1 MDVDQQQN
9 LDQLV
14 EELEDM
20 IGQLLQQPENIGL
33 VRQQIRLLHQ
43 NGMANEARQAYATL
57 SSLVMLQEDEWVSYL
72 DLSIEQLGSPLNDAD
87 GFLDVFDKFNAALK
101 DYISLPIIL
110 KQVKLVLSCYYA
122 AHPPATPIESIPSI
136 EVGEE
141 ITELLEEGLTRAML
155 RSAVAHSNALLS
167 ESQQVW
173 DLWIGWEMGLLK
185 AASGEQKNE
194 QIQQVHQMYNDR
206 LRIPHS
212 TMQQT
217 TSDYSSF
224 CSTYCNQEYEQRLV
238 YATDISQE
246 AKRKWSGEKRFGKTR
261 EEFEFQ
267 LVAAGGDAS
276 SQAPVYLEYVN
287 WEANARAKPNAHGK
301 GPNLD
306 PVLTAA
312 LFERAVVPY
321 AKLAAQTQSAL
332 DGVALQIRDAEAKE
346 GEKKK
351 KSKKGKGKKDEPE
364 EEDVKAVMVEQQKMV
379 EQAFRAYKDA
389 EASIW
394 AKYAAWAD
402 ENQGSKEGLDIRKR
416 AIRAVPQSGTAWADL
431 LHDLERKD
439 PQLDKLDAYFERALA
454 IGQLVIPADRTTDTV
469 ELFLAKAAYDARLS
483 TPTVSLNAPH
493 PALAAITRGLEAIS
507 HINKSGDPSLKLEK
521 FVLDWAETRAPEYL
535 DQALLVL
542 DKPIKARAS
551 SYQYALLRAG
561 VEIRRD
567 DPSAARDIFEDAIAR
582 TDLDWPEAVY
592 EAFIQFELVH
602 GDPNTLLQT
611 KKKIEKEQDKLARRR
626 AKEAAAQE
634 QYAAAVVQ
642 GAASGAAETV
652 VNDVL
657 GAVKTGQEPRATSEA
672 AAAPAPEPVEKKE
685 EHLKRDRENT
695 TVLVSGLSKG
705 ITTERIENFFSDC
718 GAIREIS
725 ILSNEESMHDDALV
739 EFKFA
744 DTIPYVLNK
753 DKKKYEG
760 SPVSVSMLWRS
771 TLFVTNFPREM
782 DDEGIRELFGQYG
795 KILETRWPSRK
806 YADSRRFCYITMDS
820 PASAHETL
828 VLQGYKIPG
837 ASTNF
842 GLTVLISDPSAK
854 TKRSDA
860 ANSTMFVGGLNS
872 KTTETEVRGLFKQY
886 GNIGNVKL
894 GWDPVK
900 KICKGFAFVEMSTEA
915 EAKAALALHGA
926 QYKGKYLKVEI
937 SDPNHASK
945 KPKDRDVDKAAEKRL
960 RSVRLHNLPE
970 NTQEGLLQQALEK
983 IVPVKRLELFAKT
996 GEALAEL
1003 ESQADAGKLLLRA
1016 EPFTFGDRQIAIT
1029 EQNKRPPPPKEA
1041 PAGESSTSTP
1051 AAPSGPSTM
1060 FAPRAT
1066 RRALAK
1072 PRPTAV
1078 AAARAVAS
1086 AANPAVS
1093 QGQSD
1098 FRAFVDAKNKQR
1110 EANLQNSRESGE
1122 KRKLEEGEGKEG
1134 EESKKA
1140 RTSD

>member
-9 LDQLV
+9 DPLV
-14 EELEDM
+14 ETLLEIDA
-20 IGQLLQQPENIGL
+20 QLEKKPQSAAL
-33 VRQQIRLLHQ
+33 IRTHISLLHQ
-43 NGMANEARQAYATL
+43 LVMADEARQAYATL
-57 SSLVMLQEDEWVSYL
+57 SSLIMLQEGKS
-72 DLSIEQLGSPLNDAD
+72 SLGNPLNDVQ
-87 GFLDVFDKFNAALK
+87 GFLDVFERFNAALQ
-101 DYISLPIIL
+101 DYTSLPLIL
-110 KQVKLVLSCYYA
+110 KQVKFVLSCYYA
-122 AHPPATPIESIPSI
+122 GHPPATPIEDIPSI
-136 EVGEE
+136 QVGDE
-141 ITELLEEGLTRAML
+141 ITSLLDADTTRLML
-155 RSAVAHSNALLS
+155 QSAVRRSNALLS

-173 DLWIGWEMGLLK
+173 DLWISWEMGLLE
-185 AASGEQKNE
+185 AAPAEQRSE
-194 QIQQVHQMYNDR
+194 QIQQVHQVYNDR

-238 YATDISQE
+238 QATEISQE

-267 LVAAGGDAS
+267 LVSAGGDPS
-276 SQAPVYLEYVN
+276 SEAPVYLEYVN

-301 GPNLD
+301 APNLD

-321 AKLAAQTQSAL
+321 AKLAAQTHSAL
-332 DGVALQIRDAEAKE
+332 NSLALQIEEAEAKE

-351 KSKKGKGKKDEPE
+351 KSKKGKGKKKDEPE
-364 EEDVKAVMVEQQKMV
+364 EEDVKGVLVEQKKMA

-402 ENQGSKEGLDIRKR
+402 DNQGPEKGQSVRL
-416 AIRAVPQSGTAWADL
+416 RAVRA
-431 LHDLERKD
+431 ERKNTELQD
-439 PQLDKLDAYFERALA
+439 LDVYFERALA
-454 IGQLVIPADRTTDTV
+454 IGQLVIPADRTTDLV
-469 ELFLAKAAYDARLS
+469 EVFLAKAAYDARLA
-483 TPTVSLNAPH
+483 TPTVALDASH
-493 PALAAITRGLEAIS
+493 PALASITRGLKVILD
-507 HINKSGDPSLKLEK
+507 INKSGDPSLKLEK
-521 FVLDWAETRAPEYL
+521 FVLDWAQTKGPQYL
-535 DQALLVL
+535 DRALLVL
-542 DKPIKARAS
+542 DKPIKSRAS

-567 DPSAARDIFEDAIAR
+567 DASAARDIFEDAIAR

-592 EAFIQFELVH
+592 EAFIQFEIVH
-602 GDPNTLLQT
+602 GDPSTLLQT
-611 KKKIEKEQDKLARRR
+611 KKKIEKEQEKLARRR

-634 QYAAAVVQ
+634 QYTAAVVQ

-652 VNDVL
+652 INDVV
-657 GAVKTGQEPRATSEA
+657 GAAEAAGQEPVATAEA
-672 AAAPAPEPVEKKE
+672 ATAPAPGPVEKKE
-685 EHLKRDRENT
+685 EPLKRDRENT

-705 ITTERIENFFSDC
+705 ITPERIGNFFSGC
-718 GAIREIS
+718 GDIREIS

-744 DTIPYVLNK
+744 DAIPRVLEK
-753 DKKKYEG
+753 DQKKYEG
-760 SPVSVSMLWRS
+760 SP
-771 TLFVTNFPREM
+771 
-782 DDEGIRELFGQYG
+782 YG

-820 PASAHETL
+820 PTSAQETL

-872 KTTETEVRGLFKQY
+872 KSTENDVRGLFREY
-886 GNIGNVKL
+886 GTIGHVKL

-915 EAKAALALHGA
+915 EAKAALALHGT
-926 QYKGKYLKVEI
+926 QHKGKYLKVEI
-937 SDPNHASK
+937 SDPNHANK
-945 KPKDRDVDKAAEKRL
+945 KPKDRDDDKAAEKRL
-960 RSVRLHNLPE
+960 RSVRLHHLPE

-983 IVPVKRLELFAKT
+983 IVPVKRLELFAKN

-1003 ESQADAGKLLLRA
+1003 DSPADAGLLLLRA
-1016 EPFTFGDRQIAIT
+1016 DDFIFGDRKIAIT
-1029 EQNKRPPPPKEA
+1029 QPNKRSQPIKEA
-1041 PAGESSTSTP
+1041 AAGESSTSAP
-1051 AAPSGPSTM
+1051 AAPPGPSTM

-1078 AAARAVAS
+1078 AAAKAVAS
-1086 AANPAVS
+1086 SSAPTVS

-1098 FRAFVDAKNKQR
+1098 FRALVDAKNKQR
-1110 EANLQNSRESGE
+1110 AANLQSSRESGE
-1122 KRKLEEGEGKEG
+1122 KRKLEEGDGKEG

-1140 RTSD
+1140 RTST

>member
-9 LDQLV
+9 NPLVKKLMETTAQL
-14 EELEDM
+14 EEQPQSAAL
-20 IGQLLQQPENIGL
+20 IRTQISLYHQLA
-33 VRQQIRLLHQ
+33 
-43 NGMANEARQAYATL
+43 MADEARQAYATL
-57 SSLVMLQEDEWVSYL
+57 SSLIMLQEGKCSWVSYL
-72 DLSIEQLGSPLNDAD
+72 DLSIELLGTPLNDAQ
-87 GFLDVFDKFNAALK
+87 GFCDVFEIFNAALG
-101 DYISLPIIL
+101 DYTSLPLIL
-110 KQVKLVLSCYYA
+110 KQVKFVLSCYYA
-122 AHPPATPIESIPSI
+122 GHPPATPIEDIPSI
-136 EVGEE
+136 QVGDE
-141 ITELLEEGLTRAML
+141 ITGLLDEVSTRSML
-155 RSAVAHSNALLS
+155 QSAVAHSNALLS
-167 ESQQVW
+167 ESQQIW
-173 DLWIGWEMGLLK
+173 DLWISWEMGLLE
-185 AASGEQKNE
+185 AAPAEQRSE
-194 QIQQVHQMYNDR
+194 QIQQVHQVYNDR

-224 CSTYCNQEYEQRLV
+224 CSTYCNQEYEKRLV
-238 YATDISQE
+238 QATEISQE

-267 LVAAGGDAS
+267 LVSSGGDPS
-276 SQAPVYLEYVN
+276 SEAPVYLEYVN

-301 GPNLD
+301 APNLD
-306 PVLTAA
+306 PILTAA

-332 DGVALQIRDAEAKE
+332 NSVALQIEEAEAQD

-351 KSKKGKGKKDEPE
+351 KSKKGKGKKKDEPE
-364 EEDVKAVMVEQQKMV
+364 EEDVKGILVEQKKMA

-394 AKYAAWAD
+394 ARYAAWAD
-402 ENQGSKEGLDIRKR
+402 DNQGPEQGLSVRLR
-416 AIRAVPQSGTAWADL
+416 AVRAVPQSGTAWADL
-431 LHDLERKD
+431 LQDLAN
-439 PQLDKLDAYFERALA
+439 LDVYFERALA
-454 IGQLVIPADRTTDTV
+454 IGQLVIPADRTTDLV
-469 ELFLAKAAYDARLS
+469 EVFLAKAAYDARLS
-483 TPTVSLNAPH
+483 TPTVSLNAAH
-493 PALAAITRGLEAIS
+493 PALASITSGLEAIS

-521 FVLDWAETRAPEYL
+521 FILDWAETKGPQFL
-535 DQALLVL
+535 DQTLLIL
-542 DKPIKARAS
+542 DKPIKSRAS

-567 DPSAARDIFEDAIAR
+567 DASAARDIFEDAIAR

-592 EAFIQFELVH
+592 EAFIQFEIVH

-611 KKKIEKEQDKLARRR
+611 KKKIEKEQEKLARRR

-634 QYAAAVVQ
+634 QYTAAVVQ

-652 VNDVL
+652 INDVV
-657 GAVKTGQEPRATSEA
+657 GAAEAGQEPVATAEA
-672 AAAPAPEPVEKKE
+672 ATAPAPESVEKKE
-685 EHLKRDRENT
+685 EPLKRDRENT

-705 ITTERIENFFSDC
+705 ITTERIGNFFSGC
-718 GAIREIS
+718 GDVREIS

-744 DTIPYVLNK
+744 DAIPRVLEK
-753 DKKKYEG
+753 DQKKYEG

-782 DDEGIRELFGQYG
+782 DDEGIRKLFGQYG
-795 KILETRWPSRK
+795 RILETRWPSRK

-820 PASAHETL
+820 PTSAQETL

-860 ANSTMFVGGLNS
+860 ANSTMFVGGLNNKS
-872 KTTETEVRGLFKQY
+872 TENDVRGLFKEY
-886 GNIGNVKL
+886 GTIGHVKL

-915 EAKAALALHGA
+915 EAKAALALHGT
-926 QYKGKYLKVEI
+926 QHKGKYLKVEI
-937 SDPNHASK
+937 SDPNHANK
-945 KPKDRDVDKAAEKRL
+945 KPKDRDDDKAAEKRS

-983 IVPVKRLELFAKT
+983 IMPVKRLELFAKN
-996 GEALAEL
+996 GQALAEL
-1003 ESQADAGKLLLRA
+1003 DSPADAGKLLMRT
-1016 EPFTFGDRQIAIT
+1016 EDFIFGDRKIDIT
-1029 EQNKRPPPPKEA
+1029 PPNQRSLPIKEA
-1041 PAGESSTSTP
+1041 AAGESSTSAP
-1051 AAPSGPSTM
+1051 AAPPGPSTM

-1078 AAARAVAS
+1078 AAAKAVAS
-1086 AANPAVS
+1086 SSAPTVS

-1098 FRAFVDAKNKQR
+1098 FRAFVDEKNKQR
-1110 EANLQNSRESGE
+1110 EANLQSSRESGE
-1122 KRKLEEGEGKEG
+1122 KRKLEEGDGKEG

-1140 RTSD
+1140 RTST